1 MVNANVE
8 ETSEKEKS
16 LETDMICSE
25 PVESELIDHK
35 TINTNHCITEN
46 ATSEIP
52 QEIVEVINH
61 NQ

>member
-25 PVESELIDHK
+25 PVESELIEPK
-35 TINTNHCITEN
+35 TNTNCITEN
-46 ATSEIP
+46 TTTEIS
-52 QEIVEVINH
+52 QDIVQVINH

>member
-25 PVESELIDHK
+25 PVESKLIEPK
-35 TINTNHCITEN
+35 TNTNHSITEN
-46 ATSEIP
+46 TTTEIS
-52 QEIVEVINH
+52 QDIVQVINH